1 VTSAR
6 IPARTAPPVKGFDPT
21 WSRIV
26 FIDDERIDDERSD
39 GHRINNEGAHQ
50 RAEASPPLGEGEPA
64 VETLG
69 VHVLDTNP
77 ERVELTVVC
86 VHGNPTW
93 SYLWRN
99 VARQAPPTVRVI
111 APDQVGMGF
120 SARSGGIRRLDQRV
134 RDLSAIVGSLDVR
147 GPVVVLAHDWGGPVA
162 LGWSENVMEDE
173 DLPFR
178 IAGVVLTNTAV
189 HQPEHRGIPW
199 VIAATR
205 LPGIRGV
212 MTRRTQG
219 FVRATTRISRVDA
232 ETARAFRAP
241 YPTASDRHAID
252 DFVADIP
259 TGPDH
264 PTSAVLEGIAS
275 RLDSLADVPT
285 LLVWGMRDPVFSVRY
300 LDDLR
305 RRLPHA
311 LVQQYPDA
319 GHLVLEDRTDAIAD
333 IWSWI
338 VRVPASLDGREKDTD
353 SDLVH
358 AHEATEDDLG
368 KNLRRRGRGS
378 AYAAVAMSEPRPGAD
393 PGASPAT
400 SPAASPKSDLFRD
413 VSWGALE
420 GRVAEL
426 ADAFARRGV
435 SAGDRVSVLIPPG
448 ADLLAVVY
456 AVWRIGASIV
466 VIDAAHGARSLL
478 RSLKGAR
485 VDHVVAVRRAAPVV
499 RLLNVPGEVF
509 WQHRLAGLLDAE
521 AQPRGVAAAHVAH
534 SDAAIVFTSGA
545 TGPAKAVAYS
555 RAGIA
560 ATRDTLLGHY
570 EFTDDDVLVAAFAP
584 WAVLGPLLG
593 ISSVIPAMDASRPG
607 SLTAESLSAAMEHA
621 GGTVMWMS
629 PAALSSVLSG
639 ARPGSP
645 ARTRLARAGS
655 SLGLLLLAGAPIA
668 RSLLRDVMDLWPEC
682 DVRTPYGMTEVLPAT
697 DVTAREVLAEPPG
710 AGVLVGRPLPSVE
723 IAVAV
728 VDSDG
733 TPSSELSTE
742 TGVLGEVALRAPHL
756 KDRYDAQAF
765 VEQRTSRNRGWHRTG
780 DVGVLDEQGRLW
792 LEGRLGHVI
801 TTVNGPV
808 GPVSIEQRIEEG
820 LGGVGADRIVTA
832 AVGVGPAGA
841 QVLVVVCAPAVVGAG
856 APRMR
861 QRHVD
866 LAEMPLATRVRAI
879 ARDAQVPDVAAV
891 LWIDR
896 MPVDIR
902 HGAKID
908 RARLAADAE
917 RLLAGHG

>member
-1 VTSAR
+1 MTSAR

-26 FIDDERIDDERSD
+26 LIDDERIDS
-39 GHRINNEGAHQ
+39 EGAHQ
-50 RAEASPPLGEGEPA
+50 RAEASQPIGEIEPV

-77 ERVELTVVC
+77 EHVELTVVC

-111 APDQVGMGF
+111 APDHVGMGF

-134 RDLSAIVGSLDVR
+134 RDLSAIVGTLEVR

-162 LGWSENVMEDE
+162 LGWSENVVDDE
-173 DLPFR
+173 DSPFW

-189 HQPEHRGIPW
+189 HHPGHRSIPW

-241 YPTASDRHAID
+241 YTTAQDRHAID

-264 PTSAVLEGIAS
+264 PTSAVLKGIAS
-275 RLDSLADVPT
+275 RLDTLADVPT
-285 LLVWGMRDPVFSVRY
+285 LLVWGMRDPVFSVKY

-305 RRLPHA
+305 RPLPHA

-319 GHLVLEDRTDAIAD
+319 GHLVLEDRADAIAD

-338 VRVPASLDGREKDTD
+338 ERVPTSLDGREKDTD
-353 SDLVH
+353 SEGVH
-358 AHEATEDDLG
+358 AHETTEDDLG
-368 KNLRRRGRGS
+368 NNLRRRGRGS
-378 AYAAVAMSEPRPGAD
+378 TAAAVAMSEPRPGVDPGAD
-393 PGASPAT
+393 PGASPE
-400 SPAASPKSDLFRD
+400 SGLFRD

-420 GRVAEL
+420 GRVAGL
-426 ADAFARRGV
+426 ADAFSRRGV
-435 SAGDRVSVLIPPG
+435 SAGDRVAVLIPPG

-456 AVWRIGASIV
+456 AVWRIGASSV
-466 VIDAAHGARSLL
+466 VIDAVHGARSLL

-485 VDHVVAVRRAAPVV
+485 VDHVVAIRRAAPVV

-509 WQHRLAGLLDAE
+509 WQHRVAGLLDAQAE
-521 AQPRGVAAAHVAH
+521 PRGTPVAHAVH

-570 EFTDDDVLVAAFAP
+570 GLTDDDVLVAAFAP

-593 ISSVIPAMDASRPG
+593 IASVIPAMDASRPG

-629 PAALSSVLSG
+629 PAALSSVLAG
-639 ARPGSP
+639 ARPGSHV
-645 ARTRLARAGS
+645 RTRLARAGS
-655 SLGLLLLAGAPIA
+655 SLRLLLLAGAPIA
-668 RSLLRDVMDLWPEC
+668 RSLLRDVMALWPEC

-697 DVTAREVLAEPPG
+697 DVTAREVLTEPPG

-728 VDSDG
+728 VDSHG
-733 TPSSELSTE
+733 TPSCELSTE
-742 TGVLGEVALRAPHL
+742 AGVLGEVALRAPHT

-780 DVGVLDEQGRLW
+780 DVGILDQQGRLW

-801 TTVNGPV
+801 ATVHGPL

-820 LGGVGADRIVTA
+820 LGGVGVDRIVTA

-856 APRMR
+856 ASRMR
-861 QRHVD
+861 QRNVD
-866 LAEMPLATRVRAI
+866 LAEMSLASRVRAV

>member
-1 VTSAR
+1 MNSAR

-26 FIDDERIDDERSD
+26 LIDDERV
-39 GHRINNEGAHQ
+39 NNEGAHQ
-50 RAEASPPLGEGEPA
+50 RAEVSLPVGEGEPV

-77 ERVELTVVC
+77 EHVELTVVC

-111 APDQVGMGF
+111 APDHVGMGF
-120 SARSGGIRRLDQRV
+120 SARSGEIRRLDQRV

-162 LGWSENVMEDE
+162 LGWSENVIEDE
-173 DLPFR
+173 DSPFW

-241 YPTASDRHAID
+241 YPTAQARHAID

-275 RLDSLADVPT
+275 RLDTLADVPT

-338 VRVPASLDGREKDTD
+338 VRVPASLDGREEDTD
-353 SDLVH
+353 SDLAH
-358 AHEATEDDLG
+358 AREATEDDLG
-368 KNLRRRGRGS
+368 NNLQRRGRGS
-378 AYAAVAMSEPRPGAD
+378 TSAAVAMSEARSGAD
-393 PGASPAT
+393 PGVSPEASPE
-400 SPAASPKSDLFRD
+400 SDSFRDVDPFRD

-435 SAGDRVSVLIPPG
+435 SAGDRVAVLIPPG

-499 RLLNVPGEVF
+499 RLLNVPGEIF

-521 AQPRGVAAAHVAH
+521 AQPRSTPAAHVAH

-570 EFTDDDVLVAAFAP
+570 GFTDDDVLVAAFAP

-593 ISSVIPAMDASRPG
+593 IASVIPAMDASRPG

-639 ARPGSP
+639 ARTGSHT
-645 ARTRLARAGS
+645 RTRLARAGS
-655 SLGLLLLAGAPIA
+655 SLRLLLLAGAPIA
-668 RSLLRDVMDLWPEC
+668 RSLMRDVMDLWPEC

-697 DVTAREVLAEPPG
+697 DVTAREVLAEPPA

-733 TPSSELSTE
+733 TPSSELSTDA
-742 TGVLGEVALRAPHL
+742 GVLGEVALRAPHM

-832 AVGVGPAGA
+832 AVGVGLAGA

-856 APRMR
+856 APRIR
-861 QRHVD
+861 KRHID
-866 LAEMPLATRVRAI
+866 LAEMSLATRVRSI

>member
-1 VTSAR
+1 VSSAR

-26 FIDDERIDDERSD
+26 FINDEHIDYE
-39 GHRINNEGAHQ
+39 RINNEGAQQ
-50 RAEASPPLGEGEPA
+50 RAEASQSVDEIKPV

-77 ERVELTVVC
+77 EHVELTVVC

-111 APDQVGMGF
+111 APDHVGMGF

-173 DLPFR
+173 DSPFG

-241 YPTASDRHAID
+241 YPTAPDRHAID

-275 RLDSLADVPT
+275 RLDTLADVPT

-311 LVQQYPDA
+311 IVQQYPDA
-319 GHLVLEDRTDAIAD
+319 GHLVLEDRPDAIAD

-338 VRVPASLDGREKDTD
+338 VRVPASRDGREKDTD

-378 AYAAVAMSEPRPGAD
+378 TSAAVAMSEPASGASR
-393 PGASPAT
+393 GASPE
-400 SPAASPKSDLFRD
+400 SDLFRD

-435 SAGDRVSVLIPPG
+435 SAGDRVAVLIPPG

-485 VDHVVAVRRAAPVV
+485 VDHVVAVRHAAPVV

-521 AQPRGVAAAHVAH
+521 AEPQSTPAAHSAH

-639 ARPGSP
+639 ARPGSDT
-645 ARTRLARAGS
+645 RTRLAGAGS
-655 SLGLLLLAGAPIA
+655 SLRLLLLAGAPIA

-733 TPSSELSTE
+733 TPSSELSAE
-742 TGVLGEVALRAPHL
+742 AGVLGEVALRAPHM
-756 KDRYDAQAF
+756 KDRYDGQAF

-780 DVGVLDEQGRLW
+780 DVGVLDKQGRVW

-801 TTVNGPV
+801 TTVTGPV

-856 APRMR
+856 APRIR

-866 LAEMPLATRVRAI
+866 LAEMSLATRVRAI
-879 ARDAQVPDVAAV
+879 ARDAHVPDVAAV

>member
-1 VTSAR
+1 MKSAR
-6 IPARTAPPVKGFDPT
+6 IPARTAPALKGFDPT

-26 FIDDERIDDERSD
+26 FIDDERINSDRIDD
-39 GHRINNEGAHQ
+39 EGAHR
-50 RAEASPPLGEGEPA
+50 RAEASQLVDEMLGI
-64 VETLG
+64 
-69 VHVLDTNP
+69 HVLDTNP
-77 ERVELTVVC
+77 EHVELTVVC

-93 SYLWRN
+93 AYLWRN

-111 APDQVGMGF
+111 APDHVGMGF

-147 GPVVVLAHDWGGPVA
+147 GPIVVLAHDWGGPVA
-162 LGWSENVMEDE
+162 LGWSENVMDDE
-173 DLPFR
+173 DSPFW
-178 IAGVVLTNTAV
+178 IAGVALTNTAV

-205 LPGIRGV
+205 LPVIRGV
-212 MTRRTQG
+212 MTRRTKG
-219 FVRATTRISRVDA
+219 FARATTRISRVDA

-241 YPTASDRHAID
+241 YSTAQDRDAID

-275 RLDSLADVPT
+275 RLDTLAHVPT

-319 GHLVLEDRTDAIAD
+319 GHLVLEDRAEAIAD

-338 VRVPASLDGREKDTD
+338 ARVPASLDGREEDTD
-353 SDLVH
+353 RDVVQ
-358 AHEATEDDLG
+358 AHEATPDDLG
-368 KNLRRRGRGS
+368 NNLRRRGGGP
-378 AYAAVAMSEPRPGAD
+378 ACAAVAMSEPAPGVT
-393 PGASPAT
+393 PA
-400 SPAASPKSDLFRD
+400 SDLFRD

-420 GRVAEL
+420 GRVAGL

-435 SAGDRVSVLIPPG
+435 SAGDRVAVLIPPG

-499 RLLNVPGEVF
+499 RLLNTPGQVF
-509 WQHRLAGLLDAE
+509 WQHRLAGLLDVEAE
-521 AQPRGVAAAHVAH
+521 PQGTPAVHVAH

-545 TGPAKAVAYS
+545 TGPAKAVAHS

-593 ISSVIPAMDASRPG
+593 IASVIPAMDASRPG

-639 ARPGSP
+639 ARPGSH
-645 ARTRLARAGS
+645 ARTRLARAGL
-655 SLGLLLLAGAPIA
+655 SLRLLLLAGAPIA

-723 IAVAV
+723 VAVAV

-733 TPSSELSTE
+733 TPASELSTE
-742 TGVLGEVALRAPHL
+742 AGVLGEVAVRAPHT

-765 VEQRTSRNRGWHRTG
+765 VEQRTSRNLGWHRTG
-780 DVGVLDEQGRLW
+780 DIGVLDEQGRLW

-832 AVGVGPAGA
+832 AVGVGPTGA

-856 APRMR
+856 ASRMR

-866 LAEMPLATRVRAI
+866 LAEMGLATRVRAI

-908 RARLAADAE
+908 RAHLAADAE

>member
-1 VTSAR
+1 MTPAR

-26 FIDDERIDDERSD
+26 FIDDERI
-39 GHRINNEGAHQ
+39 NNEGARQ
-50 RAEASPPLGEGEPA
+50 QAEVTPPVGEREPV

-77 ERVELTVVC
+77 EHVELTVVC

-99 VARQAPPTVRVI
+99 VARHAPPTVRVI
-111 APDQVGMGF
+111 APDHVGMGF
-120 SARSGGIRRLDQRV
+120 STRSGGIRRLDQRV

-173 DLPFR
+173 DSPFW

-189 HQPEHRGIPW
+189 HRPEHRGIPW

-241 YPTASDRHAID
+241 YPTAQDRHAID

-264 PTSAVLEGIAS
+264 PTAAVLEGIAA
-275 RLDSLADVPT
+275 RLDTLADVPT

-319 GHLVLEDRTDAIAD
+319 GHLVLEDRADAIVD

-338 VRVPASLDGREKDTD
+338 VRVPASLDDREKNTD

-378 AYAAVAMSEPRPGAD
+378 TFAAVAMSEPRPGAD
-393 PGASPAT
+393 PGGAPEASREP
-400 SPAASPKSDLFRD
+400 DLFRD

-420 GRVAEL
+420 GRVAKL

-435 SAGDRVSVLIPPG
+435 SAGDRVAVLIPPG

-509 WQHRLAGLLDAE
+509 WQHRLGALLDAE
-521 AQPRGVAAAHVAH
+521 AEPRSTPATLSTH

-555 RAGIA
+555 RAGITA
-560 ATRDTLLGHY
+560 IRDTLLGHY
-570 EFTDDDVLVAAFAP
+570 GFTDDDVLVAAFAP

-639 ARPGSP
+639 ARPGSR

-655 SLGLLLLAGAPIA
+655 SLRLLLLAGAPIA

-682 DVRTPYGMTEVLPAT
+682 DVRTPYGLTEVLPAT

-728 VDSDG
+728 VGSDG
-733 TPSSELSTE
+733 TPSSALSTE
-742 TGVLGEVALRAPHL
+742 AGVLGEVALQAPHL

-765 VEQRTSRNRGWHRTG
+765 VEQRTSRNQGWHRTG
-780 DVGVLDEQGRLW
+780 DVGVLDKQGRLW

-856 APRMR
+856 ASRMR

-866 LAEMPLATRVRAI
+866 LAEMSLATRVRAI

-891 LWIDR
+891 LWINR

-908 RARLAADAE
+908 RALLAADAE

>member
-1 VTSAR
+1 MNSAR

-26 FIDDERIDDERSD
+26 LIDDERV
-39 GHRINNEGAHQ
+39 NNEGAHQ
-50 RAEASPPLGEGEPA
+50 RAEVSLPVGEGEPV

-77 ERVELTVVC
+77 EHVELTVVC

-111 APDQVGMGF
+111 APDHVGMGF
-120 SARSGGIRRLDQRV
+120 SARSGEIRRLDQRV

-162 LGWSENVMEDE
+162 LGWSENVIEDE
-173 DLPFR
+173 DSPFW

-241 YPTASDRHAID
+241 YPTAQARHAID

-275 RLDSLADVPT
+275 RLDTLADVPT

-338 VRVPASLDGREKDTD
+338 VRVPASLDGREEDTD
-353 SDLVH
+353 SDLAH
-358 AHEATEDDLG
+358 AREATEDDLG
-368 KNLRRRGRGS
+368 NNLQRRGRGS
-378 AYAAVAMSEPRPGAD
+378 TSAAVAMSEARSGAD
-393 PGASPAT
+393 PGVSPEASPE
-400 SPAASPKSDLFRD
+400 SDPFRDDDPFRD

-435 SAGDRVSVLIPPG
+435 SAGDRVAVLIPPG

-499 RLLNVPGEVF
+499 RLLNVPGEIF

-521 AQPRGVAAAHVAH
+521 AQPRSTPAAHVAH

-570 EFTDDDVLVAAFAP
+570 GFTDDDVLVAAFAP

-593 ISSVIPAMDASRPG
+593 IASVIPAMDASRPG

-639 ARPGSP
+639 ARTGSHT
-645 ARTRLARAGS
+645 RTRLARAGS
-655 SLGLLLLAGAPIA
+655 SLRLLLLAGAPIA

-682 DVRTPYGMTEVLPAT
+682 DARTPYGMTEVLPAT
-697 DVTAREVLAEPPG
+697 DVTAREVLAEPPA

-733 TPSSELSTE
+733 TPSSELSTDA
-742 TGVLGEVALRAPHL
+742 GVLGEVALRAPHM

-808 GPVSIEQRIEEG
+808 GPVSIEQRIEEC

-841 QVLVVVCAPAVVGAG
+841 QVLVVVCAPAAVGAG
-856 APRMR
+856 APRIR
-861 QRHVD
+861 KRHID
-866 LAEMPLATRVRAI
+866 LAEMSLATRVRSI

>member
-1 VTSAR
+1 
-6 IPARTAPPVKGFDPT
+6 
-21 WSRIV
+21 
-26 FIDDERIDDERSD
+26 
-39 GHRINNEGAHQ
+39 
-50 RAEASPPLGEGEPA
+50 
-64 VETLG
+64 
-69 VHVLDTNP
+69 
-77 ERVELTVVC
+77 
-86 VHGNPTW
+86 
-93 SYLWRN
+93 
-99 VARQAPPTVRVI
+99 
-111 APDQVGMGF
+111 
-120 SARSGGIRRLDQRV
+120 
-134 RDLSAIVGSLDVR
+134 
-147 GPVVVLAHDWGGPVA
+147 
-162 LGWSENVMEDE
+162 
-173 DLPFR
+173 
-178 IAGVVLTNTAV
+178 
-189 HQPEHRGIPW
+189 
-199 VIAATR
+199 
-205 LPGIRGV
+205 
-212 MTRRTQG
+212 
-219 FVRATTRISRVDA
+219 
-232 ETARAFRAP
+232 
-241 YPTASDRHAID
+241 
-252 DFVADIP
+252 
-259 TGPDH
+259 
-264 PTSAVLEGIAS
+264 
-275 RLDSLADVPT
+275 
-285 LLVWGMRDPVFSVRY
+285 
-300 LDDLR
+300 
-305 RRLPHA
+305 
-311 LVQQYPDA
+311 
-319 GHLVLEDRTDAIAD
+319 
-333 IWSWI
+333 
-338 VRVPASLDGREKDTD
+338 
-353 SDLVH
+353 
-358 AHEATEDDLG
+358 
-368 KNLRRRGRGS
+368 
-378 AYAAVAMSEPRPGAD
+378 
-393 PGASPAT
+393 
-400 SPAASPKSDLFRD
+400 

-435 SAGDRVSVLIPPG
+435 SAGDRVAVLIPPG

-521 AQPRGVAAAHVAH
+521 TQPRSTPAAHVAH

-593 ISSVIPAMDASRPG
+593 IASVIPAMDASRPG

-639 ARPGSP
+639 ARTGSHT
-645 ARTRLARAGS
+645 RTRLARAGS
-655 SLGLLLLAGAPIA
+655 SLRLLLLAGAPIA

-742 TGVLGEVALRAPHL
+742 AGVLGEVALRAPHL

-866 LAEMPLATRVRAI
+866 LAEMSLATRVRAI

>member
-1 VTSAR
+1 
-6 IPARTAPPVKGFDPT
+6 
-21 WSRIV
+21 
-26 FIDDERIDDERSD
+26 
-39 GHRINNEGAHQ
+39 
-50 RAEASPPLGEGEPA
+50 
-64 VETLG
+64 
-69 VHVLDTNP
+69 
-77 ERVELTVVC
+77 
-86 VHGNPTW
+86 
-93 SYLWRN
+93 
-99 VARQAPPTVRVI
+99 
-111 APDQVGMGF
+111 M
-120 SARSGGIRRLDQRV
+120 
-134 RDLSAIVGSLDVR
+134 
-147 GPVVVLAHDWGGPVA
+147 
-162 LGWSENVMEDE
+162 
-173 DLPFR
+173 
-178 IAGVVLTNTAV
+178 
-189 HQPEHRGIPW
+189 
-199 VIAATR
+199 
-205 LPGIRGV
+205 
-212 MTRRTQG
+212 
-219 FVRATTRISRVDA
+219 
-232 ETARAFRAP
+232 
-241 YPTASDRHAID
+241 
-252 DFVADIP
+252 
-259 TGPDH
+259 
-264 PTSAVLEGIAS
+264 
-275 RLDSLADVPT
+275 
-285 LLVWGMRDPVFSVRY
+285 
-300 LDDLR
+300 
-305 RRLPHA
+305 
-311 LVQQYPDA
+311 
-319 GHLVLEDRTDAIAD
+319 
-333 IWSWI
+333 
-338 VRVPASLDGREKDTD
+338 
-353 SDLVH
+353 
-358 AHEATEDDLG
+358 
-368 KNLRRRGRGS
+368 
-378 AYAAVAMSEPRPGAD
+378 
-393 PGASPAT
+393 
-400 SPAASPKSDLFRD
+400 
-413 VSWGALE
+413 SWGALE
-420 GRVAEL
+420 GRVADL

-435 SAGDRVSVLIPPG
+435 SAGDRVAVLIPPG

-499 RLLNVPGEVF
+499 RLLNVPGEIF

-521 AQPRGVAAAHVAH
+521 AQPRSTPAAHVAH

-570 EFTDDDVLVAAFAP
+570 GFTDDDVLVAAFAP

-593 ISSVIPAMDASRPG
+593 IASVIPAMDASRPG

-639 ARPGSP
+639 ARTGSHT
-645 ARTRLARAGS
+645 RTRLARAGS
-655 SLGLLLLAGAPIA
+655 SLRLLLLAGAPIA

-682 DVRTPYGMTEVLPAT
+682 DARTPYGMTEVLPAT
-697 DVTAREVLAEPPG
+697 DVTAREVLAEPPA

-733 TPSSELSTE
+733 TPSSELSTDA
-742 TGVLGEVALRAPHL
+742 GVLGEVALRAPHM

-856 APRMR
+856 APRIR
-861 QRHVD
+861 KRHID
-866 LAEMPLATRVRAI
+866 LAEMSLATRVRSI

>member
-1 VTSAR
+1 MTSAR

-26 FIDDERIDDERSD
+26 FINDERID
-39 GHRINNEGAHQ
+39 GQRINNEGAHQ

-77 ERVELTVVC
+77 EHVELTVVC

-173 DLPFR
+173 DSPFW

-275 RLDSLADVPT
+275 RLDTLADVPT

-655 SLGLLLLAGAPIA
+655 SLRLLLLAGAPIA

-742 TGVLGEVALRAPHL
+742 AGVLGEVALRAPHL